1 MAKSMSCTPMGW
13 GPIFS
18 GFDRAVSK
26 VINRFEAY
34 LRWRGVVPLLIILF
48 WACAVLPN
56 LTVRSFIWE
65 EGTNAE
71 IARDVLAHGHFIE
84 PFVYGIRWHE
94 KPSLLPWLI
103 AGVAALTGRVDE
115 WSVRLPGM
123 ISVLLTALLV
133 QRTTRRY
140 ATLHASLFSALSFL
154 FCPLLLQKLTHAE
167 PDTVITLLSFAA
179 LLVWWNGMAA
189 ARISILRWIG
199 CGCLLAILSMA
210 KGPQPTG
217 FFALGVAAYLIIE
230 RRWRDVPGW
239 FLCMTLPLAATIAW
253 GAAVYQPGDEA
264 TWLAYARLSSQPL
277 HGYIARN
284 IYITVVMIIEM
295 LPATMLLPFVPWP
308 WRRNRPASSVPSIIA
323 PLSLYS
329 GVCTAALVL
338 WPGFSS
344 RYAMPIAPSLAVL
357 AGIGWD
363 TLKKSK
369 YSIFQ
374 RVAGSLLCL
383 FITYQFVLVTV
394 IMPMFSD
401 RFGSTRNDASAIE
414 QAIRT
419 APAPIFCFYRDN
431 QLFYL
436 RVPFR
441 CLNLF
446 AGAPSLAESA
456 SLTPPAW
463 LIIPHSLVSEF
474 AQLRPDL
481 NVTVAVE
488 TTDLTA
494 TRVDKK

>member
-1 MAKSMSCTPMGW
+1 MAESMSVNMQMGR

-18 GFDRAVSK
+18 GYDRAVSK
-26 VINRFEAY
+26 VIDRFEAY

-71 IARDVLAHGHFIE
+71 IARVVLAHGHFIE
-84 PFVYGIRWHE
+84 PFVYGVRWHE
-94 KPSLLPWLI
+94 KPSLLSWLI

-140 ATLHASLFSALSFL
+140 ASLHSSLFSALSFL
-154 FCPLLLQKLTHAE
+154 FCPLLLQKLTIAE

-210 KGPQPTG
+210 KGPQPAG

-230 RRWRDVPGW
+230 RRWQDVPGW
-239 FLCMTLPLAATIAW
+239 FLCMTLPLAAAIAW

-277 HGYIARN
+277 YGYIARN
-284 IYITVVMIIEM
+284 IYIAVGMILEM

-323 PLSLYS
+323 PLLLYS

-338 WPGFSS
+338 WPGFNS
-344 RYAMPIAPSLAVL
+344 RYAMPIVPSLAVL

-369 YSIFQ
+369 YSIFR

-383 FITYQFVLVTV
+383 FIIYQFVLVTV

-401 RFGSTRNDASAIE
+401 RFGATRNDASAIE
-414 QAIRT
+414 QAIRA
-419 APAPIFCFYRDN
+419 APAPIFCFYRFN

-441 CLNLF
+441 CLDLF
-446 AGAPSLAESA
+446 GYHLAESA

-463 LIIPHSLVSEF
+463 LIIPHSQVSEF

-481 NVTVAVE
+481 NVRVAVE